1 MKSIALNN
9 NIYWDATG
17 IYDSTSHK
25 TQRELNKQLADAQ
38 ADITTLRA
46 AVGSPLVAD
55 TVSGMTD
62 TDKIYVYTGS
72 ESGYTNGNWYY
83 HNGTNWVSG
92 GVYNATALSTDKT
105 LTLENRAA
113 DSKKVGDE
121 ISDLKSAIDEITDDV
136 IIEGSKNHFNKDDI
150 VSGFYL
156 NQTNGV
162 VTASASHGYQA
173 DYIPI
178 NGDFVISNS
187 GTSPIANYGLR
198 VIYYNSNKEYLSGL
212 SGISGSAYDSSLQRC
227 YLVLT
232 PPENAAFVR
241 MSSSAWGSN
250 YTELNV
256 MVEDGN
262 VPTEYTPYVAETTEK
277 VIVDDALPDNTKIA
291 SNNAYQTQ
299 AHNASIAMPTVSA
312 NSLTNGQYI
321 ELPRITFHTQKTYS
335 FYALITS
342 FSGVRVGNEEAYDGT
357 WVEVDATQIRV
368 MRKLSDVAAS
378 YTFDHGLTIKTY
390 IGVVISV
397 NESGRATITIITDGG
412 TFSKDNLGYEGRNGK
427 IQAVSVGSTFGFSIL
442 SYSCNGYRSKVWAI
456 GDSYLSN
463 ANNARW
469 GYYLVN
475 WGFTGYA
482 FIGFPGEASAAG
494 YTDFLT
500 CLENGCPT
508 YAIWAHGMNDPDTSS
523 AINSGWLSCANDFLQ
538 TCEEY
543 GIEPIFCTI
552 PNTPTHLNTF
562 KNAWIKSSGYRYIDF
577 AKAVGAEEAASTWY
591 DGMLSVDGTHPD
603 VQGAIAL
610 ASAAI
615 TECPEL
621 QLSL

>member
-1 MKSIALNN
+1 MALKDKAVSLEGLKAVYDSQDTDGIKEDVAQNTADISALNSSF
-9 NIYWDATG
+9 D
-17 IYDSTSHK
+17 
-25 TQRELNKQLADAQ
+25 
-38 ADITTLRA
+38 DITKEI
-46 AVGSPLVAD
+46 V
-55 TVSGMTD
+55 
-62 TDKIYVYTGS
+62 IQ
-72 ESGYTNGNWYY
+72 
-83 HNGTNWVSG
+83 G
-92 GVYNATALSTDKT
+92 G
-105 LTLENRAA
+105 
-113 DSKKVGDE
+113 
-121 ISDLKSAIDEITDDV
+121 
-136 IIEGSKNHFNKDDI
+136 KNHFNKADI
-150 VSGFYL
+150 VSGYYL

-162 VTASASHGYQA
+162 VTASSSHGYQE
-173 DYIPI
+173 DYIPVD
-178 NGDFVISNS
+178 GDFVISNS

-212 SGISGSAYDSSLQRC
+212 SGISGSAYDSTLQRC
-227 YLVLT
+227 YLGLT

-241 MSSSAWGSN
+241 MSSSAWGST
-250 YTELNV
+250 YTDLNV
-256 MVEDGN
+256 MVEDGSA
-262 VPTEYTPYVAETTEK
+262 PTEYAPYVANTTK
-277 VIVDDALPDNTKIA
+277 TIIDPDVLPDSTKIA
-291 SNNAYQTQ
+291 SENAYQTQ
-299 AHNASIAMPTVSA
+299 AHNAGLAMPSVSA
-312 NSLTNGQYI
+312 ESLTNGQYI

-357 WVEVDATQIRV
+357 WVEIDTTYIYVK
-368 MRKLSDVAAS
+368 RKLSDVAAN
-378 YTFDHGLTIKTY
+378 YTFEHGLTFKTY

-397 NESGRATITIITDGG
+397 NAGGRATITITTDGG
-412 TFSKDNLGYEGRNGK
+412 TFTKDNLGYEGRNGK
-427 IQAVSVGSTFGFSIL
+427 IQAVSMGSTFGYSVL

-523 AINSGWLSCANDFLQ
+523 AINSNWLSYANDFLQ
-538 TCEEY
+538 TCEEH
-543 GIEPIFCTI
+543 GIVPIFCTI

-577 AKAVGAEEAASTWY
+577 AKAVGAEEAESGWY
-591 DGMLSVDGTHPD
+591 DGMLSVDNTHPD